1 MANETQ
7 NASPVQSSTEQVPV
21 IPSVTGTTT
30 SQPQLGIEFHK
41 AVGEAT
47 KYTVFAIFVLYSIGF
62 IIWHAYLGGYGV
74 STIAFLQAEYL
85 AAAFCYLFVFSTIA
99 IPPVLLLRG
108 IMRNIK
114 SKGLIGISN
123 WEDDNWLFIG
133 SVWFFLILRVLG
145 VFLPGSIILSERG
158 QYAVACIVIIFA
170 LHVILIII
178 YVGKTGYLRTLWDG
192 KDTLNEK
199 TKAWRSSK
207 IFKFIANQHV
217 IGVYTLCLG
226 LIFLVFNPKINGW
239 FLFSTMFLYSTA
251 TYGISSNFFETW
263 KKSSLMTRALVVVL
277 ITLILISNIQS
288 FAVSQFGEIPKSA
301 GGGKPETVYIKL
313 SLQNSDVAAS
323 MNIPAAT
330 NVELLK
336 GFVGPIGVLLRSD
349 KEILFIN
356 YADTNSSEY
365 VTNDIV
371 LSITTNLVTLQTTN
385 SADYQTV
392 KHGTRMANQIIATL
406 QTNITYNV
414 SKNIL
419 KNPIKLTARQVRSD
433 LVDAIIFTQ

>member
-1 MANETQ
+1 
-7 NASPVQSSTEQVPV
+7 
-21 IPSVTGTTT
+21 
-30 SQPQLGIEFHK
+30 
-41 AVGEAT
+41 
-47 KYTVFAIFVLYSIGF
+47 
-62 IIWHAYLGGYGV
+62 
-74 STIAFLQAEYL
+74 
-85 AAAFCYLFVFSTIA
+85 
-99 IPPVLLLRG
+99 
-108 IMRNIK
+108 
-114 SKGLIGISN
+114 
-123 WEDDNWLFIG
+123 
-133 SVWFFLILRVLG
+133 
-145 VFLPGSIILSERG
+145 
-158 QYAVACIVIIFA
+158 VIIFA